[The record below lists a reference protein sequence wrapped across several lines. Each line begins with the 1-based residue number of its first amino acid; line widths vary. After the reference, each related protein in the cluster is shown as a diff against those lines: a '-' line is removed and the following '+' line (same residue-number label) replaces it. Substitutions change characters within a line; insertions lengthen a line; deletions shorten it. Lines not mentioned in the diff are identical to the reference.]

1 MKIVFSGGG
10 TGGHFYPIIAVAQK
24 VNKIIDEEKILAA
37 KLYYVSDSPYDKEA
51 LFENGILYEEINAG
65 KMRTYF
71 SLKNFSDLI
80 KTFLGVLGAIYKMFS
95 IYPDVVFGKGGYASF
110 PTLLA
115 ARILRIP
122 VVIHESDSAPGR
134 VNLWGGKFA
143 KKIAVSF
150 ENTAEYFPKG
160 KVAWTGQPIRIEL
173 EHPNTK
179 DKAIEYFKLEPNL
192 PIIFVIGGSQ
202 GAELINNTIIDALP
216 RLLEKYQVIHQTG
229 VNNFKT
235 VKGQADVVLGD
246 DVNKSRYIPLAFLN
260 SLQMKNA
267 AGAATL
273 VISRAGSQI
282 FEIASWGIPSII
294 IPITNTNLDHQKKNA
309 FSYARAG
316 CCSVIE
322 EMNMTANI
330 LNSEIQRILGDKKH
344 YDQMV
349 NSAKMFHKPD
359 AATKIARQ
367 LVNIALGHEQ

>member
-1 MKIVFSGGG
+1 MKIVFTGGG

-37 KLYYVSDSPYDKEA
+37 KLYYVSDSPYDREA
-51 LFENGILYEEINAG
+51 LFENGIEFVEVNAG
-65 KMRTYF
+65 KLRTYF
-71 SLKNFSDLI
+71 SFRNFSDVI
-80 KTFLGVLGAIYKMFS
+80 KTFFGVLGAIYKIFS

-110 PTLLA
+110 PTLFA

-134 VNLWGGKFA
+134 VNVWAGKFA
-143 KKIAVSF
+143 KRIAVSF
-150 ENTAEYFPKG
+150 ADTAEYFSKD

-173 EHPNTK
+173 EHPNPRE
-179 DKAIEYFKLEPNL
+179 KAIEYFKLEPNI
-192 PIIFVIGGSQ
+192 PIIFVVGGSQ
-202 GAELINNTIIDALP
+202 GAELINNTVLDALP

-229 VNNFKT
+229 VRNFKS
-235 VKGQADVVLGD
+235 VSGQADVVLAD
-246 DVNKSRYIPLAFLN
+246 DINKSRYLPLPFLN
-260 SLQMKNA
+260 PLQMKNV

-273 VISRAGSQI
+273 VLSRAGSTL
-282 FEIASWGIPSII
+282 FEIACWGIPSILV
-294 IPITNTNLDHQKKNA
+294 PFTVSNADHNKKNA

-330 LNSEIQRILGDKKH
+330 LNSEIERILGDKKH
-344 YDQMV
+344 YEQMA
-349 NSAKMFHKPD
+349 NSAKAFHKPD

-367 LVNIALGHEQ
+367 LVNIALGHEE